1 MFKSSSFK
9 ICKVF
14 RDTIITLLLG
24 NVNEVCKQ
32 ASNASYFVVHSI
44 LEPKQGHDPAHAGKK
59 KKTHTRNLAVHII
72 KSTGW
77 CQLLGRLPGVS
88 SLVMHE
94 EHFRT
99 REDSVHTPLLFS
111 AIFKYLSHLRHYDD
125 FLIRSCLMNPKQAWR
140 RKRNWMSESLI

>member
-59 KKTHTRNLAVHII
+59 KKTHKESSCAHNKKHWLMPII
-72 KSTGW
+72 G
-77 CQLLGRLPGVS
+77 
-88 SLVMHE
+88 
-94 EHFRT
+94 
-99 REDSVHTPLLFS
+99 
-111 AIFKYLSHLRHYDD
+111 
-125 FLIRSCLMNPKQAWR
+125 
-140 RKRNWMSESLI
+140 